1 LAGVGDCPAAACV
14 VVASRLERV
23 AGDDD
28 VVQPGEAVA
37 AGGAD
42 QRGGGVAQL
51 AGVVVTVG
59 EYGEDPAGPQ
69 ELPPGH
75 LCEPVRLVW
84 LDDGEDHG
92 SGARLTGCGVAVGFG
107 GVRGAGQGV

>member
-1 LAGVGDCPAAACV
+1 GVV
-14 VVASRLERV
+14 LYSRLGPV

-28 VVQPGEAVA
+28 VVQPGEAA
-37 AGGAD
+37 SAGGAD
-42 QRGGGVAQL
+42 QRGGGIAQL

-69 ELPPGH
+69 ESPPGH
-75 LCEPVRLVW
+75 LFEPVRLVW

-92 SGARLTGCGVAVGFG
+92 SGARLLTGCGVAVVLG
-107 GVRGAGQGV
+107 GGRGAGQGV